1 MAQTTPEESG
11 AIVNWKGERT
21 HVWALRTRVRNNG
34 FDLIQSSTLYTS
46 KLEVKPWGTMQPDRV
61 SVFMSSIG
69 HTWGPVIM

>member
-1 MAQTTPEESG
+1 MAQTTLEESG
-11 AIVNWKGERT
+11 AIVNWKSERT

-46 KLEVKPWGTMQPDRV
+46 KLEVKPWGTMQPDRA